1 MEAIFIILVKLVI
14 GLIFMYGVSRFVDF
28 DVEQTDKSDKR
39 WNLDDIKGDPTA
51 TAHYAATLQ
60 KSKRLFY
67 TVLLGIIVVVA
78 FL

>member
-1 MEAIFIILVKLVI
+1 MEAIFIILIKLVI

-28 DVEQTDKSDKR
+28 DVEQTDKSDNR
-39 WNLDDIKGDPTA
+39 WDLGDIKGDPAA
-51 TAHYAATLQ
+51 TSHYAATLQ

-67 TVLLGIIVVVA
+67 TVLLGIIVFVS